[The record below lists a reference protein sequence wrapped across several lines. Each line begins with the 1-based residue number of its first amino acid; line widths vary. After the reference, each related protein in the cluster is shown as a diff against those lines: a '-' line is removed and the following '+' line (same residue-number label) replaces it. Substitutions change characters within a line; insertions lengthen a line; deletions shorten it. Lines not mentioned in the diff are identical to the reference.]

1 MSLCLP
7 AAAPQ
12 AGAPGPCTCVLS
24 QPAGKGSPSLRCGL
38 LRTRAGARVGS
49 RLPGQM
55 VPADGVTQAPAKGPV
70 GSRAPTT
77 LCFPLL
83 TSKRHRKGHIHSQL
97 IDDTLST
104 RV

>member
-55 VPADGVTQAPAKGPV
+55 VPADGVTRAPAKGRRRV
-70 GSRAPTT
+70 S
-77 LCFPLL
+77 
-83 TSKRHRKGHIHSQL
+83 SSHHIVF
-97 IDDTLST
+97 ST
-104 RV
+104 FNK